1 MVITGSTFAPELNGP
16 EGGLLSQQSAISI
29 DGAFEM
35 PRTTSFGHADLNPQ
49 ARTASTA
56 ILLRNHSLLL

>member
-1 MVITGSTFAPELNGP
+1 MFAPELNGP
-16 EGGLLSQQSAISI
+16 EDDLFSEGSAISI
-29 DGAFEM
+29 DGAFDM
-35 PRTTSFGHADLNPQ
+35 PPTTSFGHADLNPK